1 MSMADQLINIRTD
14 RFTKKEISVLE
25 EYLKECN
32 YDWIVEILYV
42 GEGTDENLDVTFT
55 LKQDDLGEFLWLVY
69 GCGYEFAYH
78 R

>member
-14 RFTKKEISVLE
+14 RFTKKEIRVLE

-69 GCGYEFAYH
+69 GCGYEFAYQ
-78 R
+78 